1 MRIRAQIHNQEGVKE
16 IKVTTGNQSQSIVI
30 PPKSSG
36 FGSNV
41 NGGELLCLALATCF
55 CNDVYREARRL
66 DVKVQSVDVLVEAD
80 FGSAGEPGRNF
91 VYKVAVKA
99 DASDTE
105 IQELIRYTDTVA
117 EIHNTLR
124 LGAPIRLLQMEP
136 DPIESPDHS
145 GM

>member
-1 MRIRAQIHNQEGVKE
+1 M
-16 IKVTTGNQSQSIVI
+16 
-30 PPKSSG
+30 
-36 FGSNV
+36 
-41 NGGELLCLALATCF
+41 
-55 CNDVYREARRL
+55 
-66 DVKVQSVDVLVEAD
+66 KVQSVDVLVEGD